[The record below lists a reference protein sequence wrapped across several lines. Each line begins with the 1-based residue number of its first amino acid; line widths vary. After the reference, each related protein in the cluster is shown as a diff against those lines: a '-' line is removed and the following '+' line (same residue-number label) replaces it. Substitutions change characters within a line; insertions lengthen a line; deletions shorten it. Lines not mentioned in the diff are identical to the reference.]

1 MKGKVEAEQNQSDE
15 RELIE
20 RLVAICQDQT
30 QRIASLEAIV
40 QLQQARL
47 TTLGTEL
54 RRHQT
59 IIVALTKLVAPN
71 ALSDR
76 KSPEIG

>member
-1 MKGKVEAEQNQSDE
+1 MMGKVETEQNQTDE
-15 RELIE
+15 RGLIE
-20 RLVAICQDQT
+20 RLVAIGQGHT
-30 QRIASLEAIV
+30 ERIASLEAIV

-54 RRHQT
+54 RRQQT
-59 IIVALTKLVAPN
+59 IIMALTKLVAPK

-76 KSPEIG
+76 KNHEIA